1 MTGNAATGATSLIGP
16 TDGKRH
22 PADALDFFTGGV
34 PAGTIFE
41 THLRHLR
48 KLVTSVKPLLAQS
61 STVAE
66 VCLIGLAAFFE
77 AFCKDQFASII
88 NICPETLSRFVA
100 KRNTVT
106 VELADLLQSV
116 ARH

>member
-1 MTGNAATGATSLIGP
+1 
-16 TDGKRH
+16 
-22 PADALDFFTGGV
+22 
-34 PAGTIFE
+34 
-41 THLRHLR
+41 
-48 KLVTSVKPLLAQS
+48 
-61 STVAE
+61 VAE

-106 VELADLLQSV
+106 VELADLLLILPTTSRLGFV
-116 ARH
+116 LAEKYDFGSAKEVNSLYSDLLGVPVPKV